1 MVAAIE
7 FRLTGGGANADP
19 DASLG
24 GTMSSVELSG
34 TALNNLFD
42 DVDESEASAG
52 DIEYRA
58 FDIYNAGDEQA
69 DDVTLWIDAETSSG
83 DTEID
88 VAIDATATQLLT
100 NESTTPDDPAL
111 SFTHPI
117 SEGGALDCGDIAAAA
132 AVRIFVRRTVDSS
145 AVNTRLDLCGITVR
159 FA

>member
-7 FRLTGGGANADP
+7 FRLNGGSSNSDP

-24 GTMSSVELSG
+24 GDMSSVELSG

-42 DVDESEASAG
+42 DVDESEASSG

-69 DDVTLWIDAETSSG
+69 DGVTLWIDDETSSG
-83 DTEID
+83 DTAID
-88 VAIDATATQLLT
+88 VGIDPTATQTLP
-100 NESTTPDDPAL
+100 NESTAPDDPTVTF
-111 SFTHPI
+111 SHPV
-117 SEGGALDCGDIAAAA
+117 SEGGALDCGDIAASA

-145 AVNTRLDLCGITVR
+145 AVNTNNDLCGITVR